1 MRSTITSALLLSI
14 CLLIGAPTNGEPP
27 APDARLAPYSADPDH
42 PWNRLH
48 QALFVRTA
56 SDGAKHAHT
65 KDPLLYTGGNKFLL
79 DGEPHRRAVA
89 ALDEFLK
96 ADLPAEAPV
105 KRLMFQHDLWAAF
118 DYATWYPDEW
128 VHYAK
133 DEPAAVALR
142 SRLAKAV
149 GRLALSDRE
158 LAALPD
164 NYALAVKAKT
174 YPPAHDPARPK
185 QPFLPADLFDPAGPW
200 VRFHEDN
207 ARPMTQEHFNE
218 VGGRSAHIVFLKLP
232 GGRAATEEYLK
243 ELRRDRVKQFP
254 PGTAVAMV
262 RRALAVDA
270 SAKLRVTPVT
280 ELVQL
285 RVYRRI
291 PALAGPADR
300 QLFQAMPGEQDVYEF
315 VLDRPKLF
323 AGQPGLRAVGPDE
336 LEDPFRRH
344 DTDPFTKPAPKPADP
359 DTGAAPPPPPGK
371 QLQSCTGCHAGPG
384 IYSVNS
390 VQRGLNDLGT
400 RFRTYAWDVE
410 VKFTPRNKTMRYDWG
425 MLQGKLE
432 AK

>member
-1 MRSTITSALLLSI
+1 MRITITPFCFLLLA
-14 CLLIGAPTNGEPP
+14 LFLIGGAPTNGEPKT
-27 APDARLAPYSADPDH
+27 PDARLAPYSSDPGH

-48 QALFVRTA
+48 HALFVRTTA
-56 SDGAKHAHT
+56 DGSKHAHT
-65 KDPLLYTGGNKFLL
+65 TDPLLYTGGNKFLL

-96 ADLPAEAPV
+96 ADPSAEAPV
-105 KRLMFQHDLWAAF
+105 KRLMLQHDLWAAF
-118 DYATWYPDEW
+118 DYATWYPDNW
-128 VHYAK
+128 VHSAK
-133 DEPAAVALR
+133 DEPAAIALR
-142 SRLAKAV
+142 ARLAKAI

-164 NYALAVKAKT
+164 NYAEAVTAKT
-174 YPPAHDPARPK
+174 YPAAHDPARPS

-207 ARPMTQEHFNE
+207 TKPMTQEHFNE

-243 ELRRDRVKQFP
+243 ALRRDHVTQFP

-280 ELVQL
+280 ELVQI
-285 RVYRRI
+285 RVYRRV
-291 PALAGPADR
+291 PALDGPAD
-300 QLFQAMPGEQDVYEF
+300 LPHFQTKPGEQDVYEF

-323 AGQPGLRAVGPDE
+323 AGLRAVGPDE
-336 LEDPFRRH
+336 AEDPFRRN
-344 DTDPFTKPAPKPADP
+344 DTDPFTKPAPKPAAP
-359 DTGAAPPPPPGK
+359 DIGAAPPPPGK

-390 VQRGLNDLGT
+390 MQRGLKDSGT

-410 VKFTPRNKTMRYDWG
+410 LNFTPYNKTKRYDWG
-425 MLQGKLE
+425 MLQGRLE